1 MGILGDITGA
11 IGDGIGAVGSVVD
24 DATGGLASTVLN
36 ATDDYVFDT
45 VDYVTDGA
53 VNIDYDNG
61 NFSVGLGF
69 EGYAYAGASIGESGI
84 STSGDVIGGS
94 SYDFG
99 VTNAGFV
106 ASGSAGIDWGPLPY
120 AEGHVQVAENGD
132 VNIGGRAQGTLP
144 TQYGIFSGR
153 VAGGIVSNEDGWGV
167 YENGHGSWTTPTG
180 VTFAGGQG
188 ASYQETAAGSRTSV
202 EVDGSVSYAGA
213 TVGGGVGVTYDD
225 TASGSH
231 TSVDMGGSAS
241 YLGLGHVGGTIG
253 YDRVDDNGN
262 VTQDFHGSV
271 NGEALGFSGH
281 AQADYHESDVNGVE
295 HSGWSG
301 DASYDG
307 FDSSPALHAAEG
319 FAHAELGSGS
329 DGGDASGF
337 DGGGNSGDAGYE
349 SGGYSGDAGYESG
362 GYGDGGSD
370 SGGGADDF
378 GQAIQTADDIDTSMG
393 ALAQD
398 LP

>member
-1 MGILGDITGA
+1 
-11 IGDGIGAVGSVVD
+11 
-24 DATGGLASTVLN
+24 
-36 ATDDYVFDT
+36 
-45 VDYVTDGA
+45 
-53 VNIDYDNG
+53 
-61 NFSVGLGF
+61 
-69 EGYAYAGASIGESGI
+69 
-84 STSGDVIGGS
+84 
-94 SYDFG
+94 
-99 VTNAGFV
+99 
-106 ASGSAGIDWGPLPY
+106 
-120 AEGHVQVAENGD
+120 
-132 VNIGGRAQGTLP
+132 
-144 TQYGIFSGR
+144 
-153 VAGGIVSNEDGWGV
+153 
-167 YENGHGSWTTPTG
+167 
-180 VTFAGGQG
+180 
-188 ASYQETAAGSRTSV
+188 
-202 EVDGSVSYAGA
+202 
-213 TVGGGVGVTYDD
+213 
-225 TASGSH
+225 
-231 TSVDMGGSAS
+231 MGGSAS